1 MLEYIKN
8 LDTNAFILLGVA
20 FLLGLILMFVIK
32 PKSKNVAKN
41 AYEDSS
47 ELQKKLDEANKKIKE
62 FSNNASG
69 GDGILKTNL
78 ANAEKRIIE
87 LETIIS
93 SKGSDGSS
101 SGLLESQ
108 LSEARLK
115 ISDLEK
121 ACANYETIK
130 EELSKA
136 KSSIKKLK
144 DEIDDN
150 EDEIDSLKKKV
161 KTKTQEKEEV
171 EEQLY
176 SAKKSLQAEEEKN
189 KDLEKKKK
197 AAESEIQGMKESNDF
212 VSTLLK
218 ADKENSEDTKSIEKS
233 ISELEIFIKS
243 DLKKFYDDHFDVS
256 SDYEFL
262 IGERSAKTWDAVD
275 TWVAQSK
282 KTWLANKKIISFIGE
297 FSAGK
302 TTIVNTI
309 LRQGDPNVPQLPTN
323 SKATSAIPTYISGG
337 KLTKYTFVSP
347 DDTRKKIDK
356 QMFENVTKEALS
368 KFEGINKLIK
378 YFVMEYDNHNL
389 QNLTILDTPGFQ
401 SNDPEDEQR
410 TLGVVNESDAL
421 FWVVD
426 VNKGELNAKSLSILS
441 KFNKPLYFVLN
452 QCDGKSP
459 SEIQKTIEQI
469 RKTATDG
476 NLKFTDI
483 IPFGKNDE
491 NNNFPL
497 DNILDPINQ
506 LKRSNVN
513 NYLNELVQ
521 MVKNDESVY
530 KNTASELKKKL
541 KEWDDCIESW
551 TATLNSNIRF
561 LKQNAQEA
569 KSVPHWEEHFFS
581 KDRYEMSSYE
591 FQNLES
597 YLNSCVDCSDDIKQN
612 FDGQMENVANR
623 TNVHAA
629 YMEKEQLCKEFMDLS
644 KRLQKL
650 AEVYYSVI
658 YSQKK

>member
-1 MLEYIKN
+1 MKGYIY
-8 LDTNAFILLGVA
+8 LYSYIGVA
-20 FLLGLILMFVIK
+20 FLLGFIIMYFI
-32 PKSKNVAKN
+32 KSKMKSVDKN
-41 AYEDSS
+41 AS
-47 ELQKKLDEANKKIKE
+47 EENANLQKKLDEANKKLKE
-62 FSNNASG
+62 ISGSKAGDDHLKSN
-69 GDGILKTNL
+69 LE
-78 ANAEKRIIE
+78 NAEKRISE
-87 LETIIS
+87 LESLIAS
-93 SKGSDGSS
+93 SKGSDDAASK
-101 SGLLESQ
+101 LLESQ
-108 LSEARLK
+108 LAEAKSK
-115 ISDLEK
+115 IIDLEK
-121 ACANYETIK
+121 ECANSESIK

-136 KSSIKKLK
+136 KSSIKKLE

-176 SAKKSLQAEEEKN
+176 SAKKSLQEEEEKN
-189 KDLEKKKK
+189 KDLEKKNK

-218 ADKENSEDTKSIEKS
+218 AEKENAEDTKAIEKS
-233 ISELEIFIKS
+233 INELEIFIKN
-243 DLKKFYDDHFDVS
+243 DLKRFYDDHFDLS
-256 SDYEFL
+256 EGGKA
-262 IGERSAKTWDAVD
+262 IMGEKSAQTWDTVD

-309 LRQGDPNVPQLPTN
+309 LSQGDPNIPKLPTN
-323 SKATSAIPTYISGG
+323 SKATTAIPTYISGG

-347 DDTRKKIDK
+347 DDARKHIDK
-356 QMFENVTKEALS
+356 EKFENVTKDALS

-426 VNKGELNAKSLSILS
+426 VNRGELNAKSLKILS
-441 KFNKPLYFVLN
+441 KFSKPLYFVLN
-452 QCDGKSP
+452 QCDTVSP
-459 SEIQKTIEQI
+459 AQAQKTMEQV
-469 RKTATDG
+469 RKTATAA

-483 IPFGKNDE
+483 IQFGKDY
-491 NNNFPL
+491 PL
-497 DNILDPINQ
+497 ENILGPINKLDKSNANDY
-506 LKRSNVN
+506 LKT
-513 NYLNELVQ
+513 LVC

-530 KNTASELKKKL
+530 KNGAAELKKNL

-551 TATLNSNIRF
+551 AATLNSNIRF

-597 YLNSCVDCSDDIKQN
+597 YLNSCVDCCDDIKQN

-629 YMEKEQLCKEFMDLS
+629 YMENEQLCKEFMDLS

-650 AEVYYSVI
+650 VNAYYSVV
-658 YSQKK
+658 YSGKK

>member
-1 MLEYIKN
+1 MLEFLKNMDMYAYI
-8 LDTNAFILLGVA
+8 LIGVA
-20 FLLGLILMFVIK
+20 FLCGLIIMFVIK
-32 PKSKNVAKN
+32 PKSKAEDKN
-41 AYEDSS
+41 ALAENAN
-47 ELQKKLDEANKKIKE
+47 LQKKLDDANKKIKE
-62 FSNNASG
+62 ISNATA
-69 GDGILKTNL
+69 GDDRLKSNL
-78 ANAEKRIIE
+78 ANAEKRISE
-87 LETIIS
+87 LESQIAS
-93 SKGSDGSS
+93 SKGNDGSAS
-101 SGLLESQ
+101 NLLESQ
-108 LSEARLK
+108 LAEAKSK
-115 ISDLEK
+115 ICDLEK
-121 ACANYETIK
+121 ECASSETIK

-136 KSSIKKLK
+136 KSSIKKLE

-161 KTKTQEKEEV
+161 KAKTQEKEEV
-171 EEQLY
+171 EEQLH

-189 KDLEKKKK
+189 KDLEKKNK
-197 AAESEIQGMKESNDF
+197 AAESEIQGMKESNEF

-218 ADKENSEDTKSIEKS
+218 ADKENAEDTKAIEKS
-233 ISELEIFIKS
+233 INELEIFIKN
-243 DLKKFYDDHFDVS
+243 DLKRFYDDHFDVS
-256 SDYEFL
+256 DYGKFM
-262 IGERSAKTWDAVD
+262 IGEKSVNTWDAVD

-309 LRQGDPNVPQLPTN
+309 LHQGDPNVPQLPTN
-323 SKATSAIPTYISGG
+323 SKATTAIPTYISGG
-337 KLTKYTFVSP
+337 KMTKYTFVSP
-347 DDTRKKIDK
+347 DDSRKHIDK
-356 QMFENVTKEALS
+356 EKFENVTKDALS

-426 VNKGELNAKSLSILS
+426 VNRGELNAKSLKILS
-441 KFNKPLYFVLN
+441 QFNKPLYFVLN
-452 QCDGKSP
+452 QCDTVSP
-459 SEIQKTIEQI
+459 AQAQKTMEQV
-469 RKTATDG
+469 RKTATAA

-483 IPFGKNDE
+483 IQFGKDY
-491 NNNFPL
+491 PL
-497 DNILDPINQ
+497 ENILGPINN
-506 LKRSNVN
+506 LSRSNAN

-530 KNTASELKKKL
+530 KNAAAEDKKNL
-541 KEWDDCIESW
+541 KECDDRIESW
-551 TATLNSNIRF
+551 SATLNNNIRF

-597 YLNSCVDCSDDIKQN
+597 YLNSCVDCCDDIKQN
-612 FDGQMENVANR
+612 FEGQMENVANR
-623 TNVHAA
+623 TNVHAL
-629 YMEKEQLCKEFMDLS
+629 YLEKEQLSKEFMDLS
-644 KRLQKL
+644 KRLKKL
-650 AEVYYSVI
+650 AANYNSVVYSGKN
-658 YSQKK
+658 S

>member
-121 ACANYETIK
+121 ACANSEAIK
-130 EELSKA
+130 EELSKT
-136 KSSIKKLK
+136 KSRIKKLE

-150 EDEIDSLKKKV
+150 EDEIDSLKKKIN
-161 KTKTQEKEEV
+161 TKTQEKEEV

-189 KDLEKKKK
+189 KDLEKKNK
-197 AAESEIQGMKESNDF
+197 AAESEIQVMKESNDF

-256 SDYEFL
+256 SDYGKFL

-323 SKATSAIPTYISGG
+323 SKATTAIPTYISGG
-337 KLTKYTFVSP
+337 KLTKYIFVSP
-347 DDTRKKIDK
+347 DDTRKKIDEQK
-356 QMFENVTKEALS
+356 FENVTKEALS

-426 VNKGELNAKSLSILS
+426 VNKGELNAKSLKILA

-452 QCDGKSP
+452 QCDTVSP
-459 SEIQKTIEQI
+459 AEAQKTMDQV
-469 RKTATDG
+469 RKTATAA

-483 IPFGKNDE
+483 IQFGKDY
-491 NNNFPL
+491 PL
-497 DNILDPINQ
+497 DNILGPINQ

-521 MVKNDESVY
+521 MVKNDESFY
-530 KNTASELKKKL
+530 KDAEAKFKSNLKDC
-541 KEWDDCIESW
+541 DDCIDSC
-551 TATLNSNIRF
+551 TATLNNNIRS
-561 LKQNAQEA
+561 LKQNAAEA
-569 KSVPHWEEHFFS
+569 KSVPHWETHIFS
-581 KDRYEMSSYE
+581 KDRYEMSSDE
-591 FQNLES
+591 FKNLSS
-597 YLNSCVDCSDDIKQN
+597 YLARCVGCCDKIKKN
-612 FDGQMENVANR
+612 FEGQMENVANR
-623 TNVHAA
+623 TNVHAE
-629 YMEKEQLCKEFMDLS
+629 YMENKQLCKEFMDLS